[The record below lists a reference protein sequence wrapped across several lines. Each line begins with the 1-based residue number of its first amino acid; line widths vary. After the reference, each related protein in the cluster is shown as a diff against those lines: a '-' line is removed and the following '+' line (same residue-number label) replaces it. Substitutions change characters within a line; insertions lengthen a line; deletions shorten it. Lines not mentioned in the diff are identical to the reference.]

1 MQYGLLYSCEAE
13 NFHQSQEEL
22 AVQPHPTQPAAISQ
36 QRGHLYDAGAT
47 PCWVDHFL
55 HPVRPKDLTSAVS
68 FPELEGKKGVNLC
81 LYYSLLV
88 TVLSRSL
95 RSVFAP
101 FVYHLSISFQMTGP
115 LGIFFS
121 DDRPLRDYLVQWLQA
136 SPFASWPTHLLN
148 HVVIAVIS
156 F

>member
-1 MQYGLLYSCEAE
+1 MDYYTLVKQRIFTRAKKSL
-13 NFHQSQEEL
+13 QSSHTPL
-22 AVQPHPTQPAAISQ
+22 SLQPLHKTD
-36 QRGHLYDAGAT
+36 HLHDAGAT

-55 HPVRPKDLTSAVS
+55 HPVRPKALTSAVS

-81 LYYSLLV
+81 LYCSPLV
-88 TVLSRSL
+88 TVLARSL

-121 DDRPLRDYLVQWLQA
+121 DDRPLRDHLIQWLQA
-136 SPFASWPTHLLN
+136 FPFAS
-148 HVVIAVIS
+148 
-156 F
+156 